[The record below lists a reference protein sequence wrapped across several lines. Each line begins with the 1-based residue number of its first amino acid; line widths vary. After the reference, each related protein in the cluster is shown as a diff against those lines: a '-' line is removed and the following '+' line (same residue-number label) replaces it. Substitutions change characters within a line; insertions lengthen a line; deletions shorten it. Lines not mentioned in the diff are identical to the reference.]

1 MLTAAG
7 FQLKGSGW
15 YATDFKSKGAARRE
29 GRRRPKASG
38 DAEGATA
45 KRRAEAEGGGEA
57 QGRRAT
63 PRRRRHARHRAAPR
77 RRGRAL
83 MGATLRRYFVAG
95 LLVWI
100 PLGITLWVLK
110 LLVDLMDQSL
120 LLLPAHYRS
129 DALFGFHV
137 PGPGDHPHARDRAR
151 HRRARRQLLRPQ
163 AARRSATTL
172 LGRIPIVRSI
182 YGGVKQISD
191 TLFSPEGKAFRRAV
205 LVRYPHA
212 GAWTVA
218 LVTGTPEHE
227 VADILGREQISVFVP
242 TTPNIT
248 AGFFLIV
255 PRSETIELDMSVDE
269 ALKYIIS
276 MGVAE
281 PAAARSGEAV
291 KIASPSR
298 DDGDPSDQPRD
309 AECAPNTAATPTPVS
324 SARPSPSSAGRTAA
338 ATTAA

>member
-1 MLTAAG
+1 MHT
-7 FQLKGSGW
+7 F
-15 YATDFKSKGAARRE
+15 
-29 GRRRPKASG
+29 
-38 DAEGATA
+38 
-45 KRRAEAEGGGEA
+45 
-57 QGRRAT
+57 
-63 PRRRRHARHRAAPR
+63 
-77 RRGRAL
+77 
-83 MGATLRRYFVAG
+83 RRYFVAG

-110 LLVDLMDQSL
+110 VTVELMDESL
-120 LLLPAHYRS
+120 LLLPQAWHT
-129 DALFGFHV
+129 DAVFGFHV
-137 PGPGDHPHARDRAR
+137 PGLGIVLTLAIVLTTGAFAANFFGRKLLAYGD
-151 HRRARRQLLRPQ
+151 
-163 AARRSATTL
+163 SV

-218 LVTGTPEHE
+218 LVTGSPEHE
-227 VADILGREQISVFVP
+227 VAGILGRDQISVFVP

-255 PRSETIELDMSVDE
+255 PRSETIELDMTVDA

-281 PAAARSGEAV
+281 PLPLA
-291 KIASPSR
+291 KNPHIKLASP
-298 DDGDPSDQPRD
+298 
-309 AECAPNTAATPTPVS
+309 N
-324 SARPSPSSAGRTAA
+324 
-338 ATTAA
+338 

>member
-1 MLTAAG
+1 M
-7 FQLKGSGW
+7 
-15 YATDFKSKGAARRE
+15 
-29 GRRRPKASG
+29 P
-38 DAEGATA
+38 
-45 KRRAEAEGGGEA
+45 
-57 QGRRAT
+57 
-63 PRRRRHARHRAAPR
+63 
-77 RRGRAL
+77 
-83 MGATLRRYFVAG
+83 TLRRYFVAG

-120 LLLPAHYRS
+120 LLLPERLRS

-137 PGPGDHPHARDRAR
+137 PGLGIILTLAIVLATGALAANFFGRKVLEMGDRA
-151 HRRARRQLLRPQ
+151 LN
-163 AARRSATTL
+163 
-172 LGRIPIVRSI
+172 RIPIVRSI

-205 LVRYPHA
+205 LVRYPHQ

-218 LVTGTPEHE
+218 LVTGSPAYE
-227 VADILGREQISVFVP
+227 VADLLGRDQLSVFVP

-255 PRSETIELDMSVDE
+255 PRADTIPLDMTVDD

-281 PAAARSGEAV
+281 PAARHDL
-291 KIASPSR
+291 K
-298 DDGDPSDQPRD
+298 
-309 AECAPNTAATPTPVS
+309 AP
-324 SARPSPSSAGRTAA
+324 PSP
-338 ATTAA
+338 

>member
-1 MLTAAG
+1 MLT
-7 FQLKGSGW
+7 F
-15 YATDFKSKGAARRE
+15 
-29 GRRRPKASG
+29 
-38 DAEGATA
+38 
-45 KRRAEAEGGGEA
+45 
-57 QGRRAT
+57 
-63 PRRRRHARHRAAPR
+63 
-77 RRGRAL
+77 
-83 MGATLRRYFVAG
+83 RRYFVAG

-110 LLVDLMDQSL
+110 VTVELMDESL
-120 LLLPAHYRS
+120 LLLPQSWHTEAV
-129 DALFGFHV
+129 FGFHV
-137 PGPGDHPHARDRAR
+137 PGLGIILTLAIVLVTGALAANIFGRKLLTYGD
-151 HRRARRQLLRPQ
+151 
-163 AARRSATTL
+163 SI

-227 VADILGREQISVFVP
+227 LAELIGADQVSVFVP

-248 AGFFLIV
+248 AGFFLVV
-255 PRSETIELDMSVDE
+255 PRSETIPLDMSVDD

-281 PAAARSGEAV
+281 P
-291 KIASPSR
+291 P
-298 DDGDPSDQPRD
+298 PRRLPKN
-309 AECAPNTAATPTPVS
+309 AN
-324 SARPSPSSAGRTAA
+324 
-338 ATTAA
+338 

>member
-1 MLTAAG
+1 M
-7 FQLKGSGW
+7 
-15 YATDFKSKGAARRE
+15 
-29 GRRRPKASG
+29 
-38 DAEGATA
+38 
-45 KRRAEAEGGGEA
+45 
-57 QGRRAT
+57 
-63 PRRRRHARHRAAPR
+63 H
-77 RRGRAL
+77 
-83 MGATLRRYFVAG
+83 TLRRYFVAG

-120 LLLPAHYRS
+120 LLVPASYRS

-137 PGPGDHPHARDRAR
+137 PGLGIVLTLAIVLFTGALALNFFGRKLIDLGHAI
-151 HRRARRQLLRPQ
+151 
-163 AARRSATTL
+163 

-212 GAWTVA
+212 GTWTVA

-227 VADILGREQISVFVP
+227 VADTLGRGHISVFVP

-248 AGFFLIV
+248 AGFFLVV
-255 PRSETIELDMSVDE
+255 PRSDTIELSMSVDE

-281 PAAARSGEAV
+281 PPRRGSRPEGNGPGTDPNPV
-291 KIASPSR
+291 PSR
-298 DDGDPSDQPRD
+298 
-309 AECAPNTAATPTPVS
+309 
-324 SARPSPSSAGRTAA
+324 
-338 ATTAA
+338 

>member
-1 MLTAAG
+1 M
-7 FQLKGSGW
+7 
-15 YATDFKSKGAARRE
+15 
-29 GRRRPKASG
+29 
-38 DAEGATA
+38 
-45 KRRAEAEGGGEA
+45 
-57 QGRRAT
+57 
-63 PRRRRHARHRAAPR
+63 H
-77 RRGRAL
+77 
-83 MGATLRRYFVAG
+83 TLRRYFIAG

-100 PLGITLWVLK
+100 PLGITLWVLN
-110 LLVDLMDQSL
+110 LLVAVMDQSL
-120 LLLPAHYRS
+120 LLLPERLRS

-137 PGPGDHPHARDRAR
+137 PGLGII
-151 HRRARRQLLRPQ
+151 L
-163 AARRSATTL
+163 TL
-172 LGRIPIVRSI
+172 LIVVSTGALAANFFGQKLLDFGHDVLSRIPIVRSI

-218 LVTGTPEHE
+218 LVTGSPEHE

-255 PRSETIELDMSVDE
+255 PRSETIELDMTVDA

-281 PAAARSGEAV
+281 P
-291 KIASPSR
+291 PSR
-298 DDGDPSDQPRD
+298 QVIPP
-309 AECAPNTAATPTPVS
+309 PPPKKT
-324 SARPSPSSAGRTAA
+324 
-338 ATTAA
+338 